1 MVVVMDGRTL
11 ISGDCA
17 DIAIDIITFI
27 DSVNEIKRRDYEQY
41 KVLERAIKE
50 LTEVETPTLDVIKE
64 FAINMTEIFS

>member
-1 MVVVMDGRTL
+1 MVVVKDGRTL

-17 DIAIDIITFI
+17 DIALDIITFI

-41 KVLERAIKE
+41 KVVESAIKE